1 MDDSV
6 SSNTTFKDIPI
17 IQEIKAPKLS
27 WVRQASRIGFLA
39 LLVLVPM
46 TGLFRIDIASGFV
59 ILNYQ
64 IWFSDFFIVFGFW
77 LALASTF
84 ILLYSSMGTVFCGW
98 ACPQNTVST
107 WANKTTSKLLGKKAL
122 LNWGDD
128 DSSVHVSSGK
138 NKRRNWFFLFL
149 NILGMSM
156 LVALLPLLYFFPP
169 GAMWSFIT
177 LQEDPR
183 LAGSLYWIYTV
194 FVFIAFAN
202 IAVVRHYVC
211 RYMCIYRIWQFL
223 FKTRDTLHIEYD
235 AQRGEECSTCNFCTT
250 VCPVDIDPRN
260 TATYDS
266 CTNCGECISACD
278 SLYSKYNVKG
288 LLHYKFGKRTDKE
301 EIKSRVSLTSFKS
314 RATWILPIF
323 VVGFSMF
330 TWGLI
335 SYDPYHISVYRADI
349 LHGDR
354 IQNYRINIANK
365 RYEPATVKFSVSG
378 ISDEMYQLE
387 ADQISFETAT
397 RKDLNL
403 HINEALDSGLYT
415 IKVTAVSQD
424 GWEDNYDFQ
433 HYVR

>member
-1 MDDSV
+1 MDDPM

-17 IQEIKAPKLS
+17 IQEVKTPKLS
-27 WVRQASRIGFLA
+27 WMRQASRIGFLA
-39 LLVLVPM
+39 LLVLVPL
-46 TGLFRIDIASGFV
+46 TGLFRIDLSSGFV

-77 LALASTF
+77 LAIASLL
-84 ILLYSSMGTVFCGW
+84 ILLYSSMGTIYCGF

-107 WANKTTSKLLGKKAL
+107 WANKTTSKLLGKRAL
-122 LNWGDD
+122 VNWGDD

-138 NKRRNWFFLFL
+138 NKRRNWFFLL
-149 NILGMSM
+149 INILAMSM

-183 LAGSLYWIYTV
+183 LAGSLHWIYTV

-235 AQRGEECSTCNFCTT
+235 AQRGEECSTCNYCVT
-250 VCPVDIDPRN
+250 VCPVDTDPRN
-260 TATYDS
+260 TATFDS

-278 SLYSKYNVKG
+278 NLHRKYGTKG

-301 EIKSRVSLTSFKS
+301 EIKSRVSLASFAR
-314 RATWILPIF
+314 RASWVLPVF
-323 VVGFSMF
+323 VLAVGMF
-330 TWGLI
+330 VWGLV
-335 SYDPYHISVYRADI
+335 SYDPYHLSVYRADI
-349 LHGDR
+349 RHGDK
-354 IQNYRINIANK
+354 IQNYSINIANK
-365 RYEPATVKFSVSG
+365 RYEPATVNISVSG
-378 ISDEMYQLE
+378 ISDQLYQLE
-387 ADQISFETAT
+387 TDQVSFGTAT
-397 RKDLNL
+397 RKNLNL
-403 HINEALDSGLYT
+403 YINDTLDSGLYT

-424 GWEDNYDFQ
+424 GWKDSYNFQ

>member
-1 MDDSV
+1 V
-6 SSNTTFKDIPI
+6 
-17 IQEIKAPKLS
+17 
-27 WVRQASRIGFLA
+27 
-39 LLVLVPM
+39 VLY
-46 TGLFRIDIASGFV
+46 
-59 ILNYQ
+59 N
-64 IWFSDFFIVFGFW
+64 
-77 LALASTF
+77 
-84 ILLYSSMGTVFCGW
+84 
-98 ACPQNTVST
+98 
-107 WANKTTSKLLGKKAL
+107 
-122 LNWGDD
+122 
-128 DSSVHVSSGK
+128 
-138 NKRRNWFFLFL
+138 
-149 NILGMSM
+149 
-156 LVALLPLLYFFPP
+156 
-169 GAMWSFIT
+169 
-177 LQEDPR
+177 R

-314 RATWILPIF
+314 RVAWILPIF